1 MKKSISL
8 LLVLVLCCIPLFG
21 FSTTGTASLS
31 SEGSVMSDNESTPQE
46 GYAEYEPIPP
56 QGTYGEYM
64 ERIYGPGIWERL
76 YNQSRSHILSDILAA
91 NGLHSSILSNYPW
104 PPAFGGTYLDDTGIY
119 VVCVVDDD
127 PEFKAYI
134 TSLFEGT
141 GVPYYFQSVTYSYNY
156 LTELV
161 EEINNKY
168 FIQRI
173 VKEEPLVGIVN
184 GSLGAGITLNSDKT
198 EMVVRIYMKDVSEEA
213 IALFKENISD
223 SPAIV
228 FIFRLSGVIRVAAT
242 DG

>member
-21 FSTTGTASLS
+21 FNEAASVEQPSGEAS
-31 SEGSVMSDNESTPQE
+31 SAGIAIEEVAMSDNESRD
-46 GYAEYEPIPP
+46 IPETFM
-56 QGTYGEYM
+56 QKYG
-64 ERIYGPGIWERL
+64 ERL
-76 YNQSRSHILSDILAA
+76 YSQSRSHILSDILVA
-91 NGLHSSILSNYPW
+91 NGLHSSNRNNYPW
-104 PPAFGGTYLDDTGIY
+104 PPAFGGTYLDKNGIY